1 MGSRSA
7 RTATASDTESGVAV
21 DPRELR
27 YLPLDYLLAH
37 KNPENPKDHDI
48 GDIMV
53 SIMRHGFVGYVT
65 FDPSVEMTVVG
76 HGRLDTLAAMRKEG
90 YEPPTR
96 IREEFDERDQSRTW
110 LVPTYLKVFAN
121 QHERDAYT
129 IGDNQ
134 TTIKGGWMVG
144 DLTDMLERIHRED
157 PEHGLDGTGYD
168 ESDLQALLADKDY
181 EPPPPAPVPQ
191 IQTRYGVLV
200 QVSDRVQEDLL
211 ADLLVK
217 YGWEKFLRL
226 SEDE

>member
-48 GDIMV
+48 GDIMA

-90 YEPPTR
+90 
-96 IREEFDERDQSRTW
+96 
-110 LVPTYLKVFAN
+110 
-121 QHERDAYT
+121 
-129 IGDNQ
+129 
-134 TTIKGGWMVG
+134 
-144 DLTDMLERIHRED
+144 
-157 PEHGLDGTGYD
+157 
-168 ESDLQALLADKDY
+168 Y